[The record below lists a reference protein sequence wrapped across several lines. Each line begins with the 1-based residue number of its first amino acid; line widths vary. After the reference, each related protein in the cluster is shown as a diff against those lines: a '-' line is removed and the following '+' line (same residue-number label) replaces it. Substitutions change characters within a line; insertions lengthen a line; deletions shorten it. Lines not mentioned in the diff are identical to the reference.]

1 MFDSLKALFRKN
13 SRSGQAGV
21 NTPGHPPAAEERNGE
36 KGTHNA
42 VAHPSHYNSGSIEVI
57 DFVEDQQMGFHL
69 GNATKY
75 ICRAGKKNP
84 EKEIE
89 DLEKAV
95 WYINRW
101 ITVLRKK
108 KEGGQHDV

>member
-1 MFDSLKALFRKN
+1 MS
-13 SRSGQAGV
+13 
-21 NTPGHPPAAEERNGE
+21 
-36 KGTHNA
+36 
-42 VAHPSHYNSGSIEVI
+42 HPSHYNSGSIEVI

-101 ITVLRKK
+101 ITVLRKR

>member
-1 MFDSLKALFRKN
+1 MFDSLIALFRKN

-21 NTPGHPPAAEERNGE
+21 NTPGHPSTAEERNGE
-36 KGTHNA
+36 KGMHNA

-75 ICRAGKKNP
+75 LSG
-84 EKEIE
+84 
-89 DLEKAV
+89 
-95 WYINRW
+95 W
-101 ITVLRKK
+101 K
-108 KEGGQHDV
+108 KEPGERNRGS

>member
-13 SRSGQAGV
+13 SRRGQVGV
-21 NTPGHPPAAEERNGE
+21 NTPGHPPAAEDRNGE
-36 KGTHNA
+36 KGTYNA
-42 VAHPSHYNSGSIEVI
+42 VSHPSHYNSGRIEVI
-57 DFVEDQQMGFHL
+57 DFVENQQMGFHL

-101 ITVLRKK
+101 IMVLRKK
-108 KEGGQHDV
+108 KEGRQHDF